1 MALPSEADDDVGL
14 AALTS
19 FSPRGALGFFAAG
32 AFLAWIRSV
41 WDGGIDVRSGRET
54 QLCIVSVRG
63 RVVIWGACTH
73 LGRRGDV
80 LVDRDDLSDVHHD
93 AR

>member
-1 MALPSEADDDVGL
+1 
-14 AALTS
+14 
-19 FSPRGALGFFAAG
+19 
-32 AFLAWIRSV
+32 
-41 WDGGIDVRSGRET
+41 
-54 QLCIVSVRG
+54 
-63 RVVIWGACTH
+63 VVIEGACTH

>member
-1 MALPSEADDDVGL
+1 MALPSDAEDDVGL

-41 WDGGIDVRSGRET
+41 WDGGIVVRSGRDGT
-54 QLCIVSVRG
+54 AVIVSVRG
-63 RVVIWGACTH
+63 RGVILGACTH